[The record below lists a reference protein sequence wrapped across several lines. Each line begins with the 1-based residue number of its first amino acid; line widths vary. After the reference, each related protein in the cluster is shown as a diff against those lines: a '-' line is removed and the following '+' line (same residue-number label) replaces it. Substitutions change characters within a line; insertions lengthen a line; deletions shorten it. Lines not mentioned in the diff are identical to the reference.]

1 MKSVRPKVGNGAGVW
16 HLLAHPIVA
25 NVVQALIFVVL
36 ALGGYIWNT
45 ETGHLRASVQDLK
58 QLVENNQRQQWEQ
71 LGEMRREVN
80 AMQSDLRGALLRTQE
95 RLLRIIEPTAAKP

>member
-1 MKSVRPKVGNGAGVW
+1 MKSVRPKSGNGGSLW

-45 ETGHLRASVQDLK
+45 ETGHLRASVRELR
-58 QLVENNQRQQWEQ
+58 QLVVSTQRQQWEQ
-71 LGEMRREVN
+71 LNEMRREVN
-80 AMQSDLRGALLRTQE
+80 SMQGDLRGALLRTQE
-95 RLLRIIEPTAAKP
+95 RLLRMIDPRTEKE